1 MYVDKEIKDSIGY
14 IWLNRPRT
22 NSLSHTLLEEL
33 LEAVTAFDAEDEITA
48 VVLSSRLPFG
58 FSGGLDLGSFY
69 VSGEHELTG
78 SNVYKAVYLTFQIN
92 RKIVSSDKILIAVLS
107 GPVIGS
113 AASIA
118 FSCDI
123 RIADSGAWFWLP
135 DPQYGGLLA
144 DGGLEMLTRHIGNS
158 RACTLALTNDR
169 INADR
174 AFSMGLLYRLFNREN
189 LQQEAVKLAKRI
201 SEYSKNTLSLS
212 KKIINK
218 NVLES
223 FEDKMLKQ
231 VLVSEDMIK
240 RLSDY
245 TSVK

>member
-33 LEAVTAFDAEDEITA
+33 LEAVTAFDAENEITA

-158 RACTLALTNDR
+158 RACTLAD
-169 INADR
+169 
-174 AFSMGLLYRLFNREN
+174 S
-189 LQQEAVKLAKRI
+189 
-201 SEYSKNTLSLS
+201 LSLKDISIPSIRGILTSVSTMSGQYHAAISRALIPSSACSINEIS
-212 KKIINK
+212 KSI
-218 NVLES
+218 
-223 FEDKMLKQ
+223 F
-231 VLVSEDMIK
+231 MIFRI
-240 RLSDY
+240 RLSLEVISSS
-245 TSVK
+245 TTNNFTN